1 MGGYMVAFWRSTQ
14 DFISVSDH
22 GLLWINAVIPVC
34 FNLSHPDSVISRFK
48 VSSSTGEYKIREAE
62 ELWSVA
68 ELMNASLL
76 PGGFLL
82 RFLRPLIGCIMVKA
96 VKTVGND
103 HWKEE

>member
-1 MGGYMVAFWRSTQ
+1 MLSYRCVL
-14 DFISVSDH
+14 ISVT
-22 GLLWINAVIPVC
+22 L
-34 FNLSHPDSVISRFK
+34 DSVISRFK
-48 VSSSTGEYKIREAE
+48 VSNSSGEYKIRECE

-96 VKTVGND
+96 VKTVGSD
-103 HWKEE
+103 DWKED